1 MEEFK
6 LLQRLEGFES
16 WVMPRLDSFPRAEK
30 WAAALE
36 IKRSVYRLQWH
47 AIRVQK
53 TPKRMGKRKASAVM
67 ALDEELEF
75 LRLRLRDA
83 ASRRML
89 SQRSHKHATRLLG
102 EVGKMIGGLQSQV
115 SQGAQP

>member
-6 LLQRLEGFES
+6 LLQRLEDFEA

-36 IKRSVYRLQWH
+36 IKRSVYRLQWN

-53 TPKRMGKRKASAVM
+53 TPRRIPKRKAGAVM

-75 LRLRLRDA
+75 LRLRLRIA

-89 SQRSHKHATRLLG
+89 SQRSHRHATKLLM
-102 EVGKMIGGLQSQV
+102 EIGKMIGGLQARIA
-115 SQGAQP
+115 QGAQP